1 MSKPGTDLFST
12 DRGDEFQIRPHPENK
27 SVPIYTENKS
37 VPITK
42 IFPHM
47 KKMRASPDK

>member
-1 MSKPGTDLFST
+1 MSKPGTDLFSA
-12 DRGDEFQIRPHPENK
+12 DRGDEFQIRPHP
-27 SVPIYTENKS
+27 ENKS

>member
-27 SVPIYTENKS
+27 SAPIYKNLPAHEKDACI
-37 VPITK
+37 PG
-42 IFPHM
+42 
-47 KKMRASPDK
+47 